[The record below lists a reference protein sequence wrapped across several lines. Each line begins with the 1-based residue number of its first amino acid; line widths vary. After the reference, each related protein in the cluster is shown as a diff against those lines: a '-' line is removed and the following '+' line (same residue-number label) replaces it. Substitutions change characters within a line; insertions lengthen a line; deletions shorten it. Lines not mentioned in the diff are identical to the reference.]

1 MAVVYYINNE
11 EVKVENCDLEDIDV
25 HYELL
30 RELVVDTDESEYKE
44 NMVEAVKQGYAMK
57 VGNEAFLY
65 VHKWRNTWFGDSI
78 YSKDM
83 IKLGLVF
90 KELTD
95 LTGEVNL
102 KFNPHE
108 GLLKTM
114 KSLATR
120 ESIRSK
126 HNGQNYV
133 TVKVSDVK
141 KKFIKLL
148 ERFGV

>member
-1 MAVVYYINNE
+1 M
-11 EVKVENCDLEDIDV
+11 
-25 HYELL
+25 
-30 RELVVDTDESEYKE
+30 
-44 NMVEAVKQGYAMK
+44 
-57 VGNEAFLY
+57 
-65 VHKWRNTWFGDSI
+65 
-78 YSKDM
+78 
-83 IKLGLVF
+83 F

-133 TVKVSDVK
+133 TVKVSDIK

-148 ERFGV
+148 KRFGG